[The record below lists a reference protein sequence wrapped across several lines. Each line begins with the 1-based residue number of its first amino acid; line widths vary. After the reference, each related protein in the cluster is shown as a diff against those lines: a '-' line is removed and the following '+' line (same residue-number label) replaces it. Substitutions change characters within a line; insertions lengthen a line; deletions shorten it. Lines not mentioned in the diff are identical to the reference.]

1 MAVIGAET
9 TSHRAVAGI
18 SMTVEGLIGEILT
31 LSGMATRAITGS

>member
-9 TSHRAVAGI
+9 TSAVAGT